1 MAWRFVKQPSGL
13 YARYSEIVD
22 NFTDVNLKRE
32 AAVAL
37 GVMLFEGDH
46 STLEDA
52 TRLEAAI
59 HLAAAKVAEADRH
72 PDRWAAALEEIARV
86 HGSLCLVGVLDEING
101 R

>member
-13 YARYSEIVD
+13 YARFSEIVD
-22 NFTDVNLKRE
+22 NFTDVNLTRE

-37 GVMLFEGDH
+37 GASL
-46 STLEDA
+46 STDLPVQDA
-52 TRLEAAI
+52 IMQAARKVD
-59 HLAAAKVAEADRH
+59 AADQH
-72 PDRWAAALEEIARV
+72 PDRWEAALEEIAQV